1 MLVSVSTESSREG
14 CEQQGDI
21 RDCEIRFLLM
31 SLRLTSS
38 DSTPT
43 HGVAPHIMVVVLV
56 VVGDGGAGYS
66 SVAVSHLT
74 YVYCLV
80 WNKHSGNVAISSSV
94 LTSMFVLFMLILYEC
109 EVWI

>member
-1 MLVSVSTESSREG
+1 MLVSVSTEPSREG
-14 CEQQGDI
+14 CKQQGDI

-43 HGVAPHIMVVVLV
+43 HGLAPHIMVVVV
-56 VVGDGGAGYS
+56 VVGGEGVCVGGGGYS

-74 YVYCLV
+74 WC
-80 WNKHSGNVAISSSV
+80 I
-94 LTSMFVLFMLILYEC
+94 LFGLE
-109 EVWI
+109 

>member
-43 HGVAPHIMVVVLV
+43 HGLAPHIMVVVV
-56 VVGDGGAGYS
+56 VVGGEGVGVGGVQFCGCFPS
-66 SVAVSHLT
+66 NM
-74 YVYCLV
+74 VYTV
-80 WNKHSGNVAISSSV
+80 WFGINILG
-94 LTSMFVLFMLILYEC
+94 MLPFPHQS
-109 EVWI
+109 

>member
-1 MLVSVSTESSREG
+1 MCVYAQLEVQEELTTNPDAPMLVSVSTESSCEG

-43 HGVAPHIMVVVLV
+43 RGLAPHIMMVV
-56 VVGDGGAGYS
+56 VVG
-66 SVAVSHLT
+66 AVL
-74 YVYCLV
+74 
-80 WNKHSGNVAISSSV
+80 W
-94 LTSMFVLFMLILYEC
+94 LFPI
-109 EVWI
+109 

>member
-1 MLVSVSTESSREG
+1 MSSKLRVLEYVCVHAQLEVQEELTTNPDAPMLVSSCEG

-43 HGVAPHIMVVVLV
+43 RGLAPHIMMVVV
-56 VVGDGGAGYS
+56 VVGGGGAG
-66 SVAVSHLT
+66 T
-74 YVYCLV
+74 
-80 WNKHSGNVAISSSV
+80 V
-94 LTSMFVLFMLILYEC
+94 LWLFPI
-109 EVWI
+109 